1 MVSNHIHDGDPT
13 LPCGNC
19 GKRHA
24 RTEKEA
30 AVHNLSPQRTM
41 FHTTKMISALAI
53 AAITLVPGYGIPTVA
68 TAISLPWK
76 GENIASLRSGNYA
89 KFAKRQIGTH
99 HVIRTLQTTED
110 HSGHDHGE
118 EDVVVEEVEVDDH
131 YGHDHGEE
139 EDAEVDDH
147 FGHDHG
153 DEEFSD
159 KSTTN
164 SSNNTAQEDNS
175 LPWGQVIGATLLV
188 NLAALSG
195 CFIILAVFVQRGFLK
210 LREKRNGRTIRTP
223 RRASGIAQA
232 PNSIVVGEGVLF
244 DICIPAFAVGALV
257 ATAVFLI
264 FPEALHLIEGQ

>member
-1 MVSNHIHDGDPT
+1 MVTNHTHDGDPT

-41 FHTTKMISALAI
+41 FHTTKIISALAI

-68 TAISLPWK
+68 TAVSLPWK

-89 KFAKRQIGTH
+89 KFANRQIGTTH
-99 HVIRTLQTTED
+99 HVIRTLQTTTED
-110 HSGHDHGE
+110 HSDHDHGE
-118 EDVVVEEVEVDDH
+118 EEVVEVDDH
-131 YGHDHGEE
+131 FGHDHGEE
-139 EDAEVDDH
+139 EDVEVDDH

-159 KSTTN
+159 KLTTN
-164 SSNNTAQEDNS
+164 SSNNNAQEDNS

-188 NLAALSG
+188 NLATLSG
-195 CFIILAVFVQRGFLK
+195 VFIILAVFVQQGFLK
-210 LREKRNGRTIRTP
+210 LREKRNGRPIKTP

-232 PNSIVVGEGVLF
+232 PNSVVVGEGVLF
-244 DICIPAFAVGALV
+244 DICIPAFAVGALI

-264 FPEALHLIEGQ
+264 FPEALHLIEG